1 MGWTNKPIAFTK
13 TIEADLT
20 KKQKDIVIDA
30 LQGVVLQSPVDT
42 GAFRASHRVSINQTD
57 QSFNEAEKDK
67 GGGST
72 ISKGT
77 SVLSRLVPYS
87 TVYIQTNAPY
97 ATAIEFGQYPNPVK
111 KGSYDKKAKKYV
123 IKSVGGFSQQA
134 PQGVYSTTFNYIAQ
148 KYGG

>member
-1 MGWTNKPIAFTK
+1 MSWTNKPSAFTK

-42 GAFRASHRVSINQTD
+42 GAYRASHRVSINQAD
-57 QSFNEAEKDK
+57 QSFNKADRDK
-67 GGGST
+67 SGSST

-97 ATAIEFGQYPNPVK
+97 ANKIEFG
-111 KGSYDKKAKKYV
+111 GFTTKAETEKTT
-123 IKSVGGFSQQA
+123 GGYSKQA

>member
-1 MGWTNKPIAFTK
+1 MGWTNKPSAFTK
-13 TIEADLT
+13 VIETDLT
-20 KKQKDIVIDA
+20 EKQREIAIDT
-30 LQGVVLQSPVDT
+30 LQGVILQSPVDT
-42 GAFRASHRVSINQTD
+42 GAFRASHRLSVNQPDMTFKG
-57 QSFNEAEKDK
+57 SEKDK

-97 ATAIEFGQYPNPVK
+97 AAKIEFG
-111 KGSYDKKAKKYV
+111 GFTARAETDKT
-123 IKSVGGFSQQA
+123 SGGYSRQA
-134 PQGVYSTTFNYIAQ
+134 PQGVYGLTFNYIVQ

>member
-1 MGWTNKPIAFTK
+1 M
-13 TIEADLT
+13 
-20 KKQKDIVIDA
+20 
-30 LQGVVLQSPVDT
+30 VLQSPVDT

-77 SVLSRLVPYS
+77 SALSRLVPFS
-87 TVYIQTNAPY
+87 IVYIQTNAPY

-111 KGSYDKKAKKYV
+111 KAPTTKRLKDTLLKVSM
-123 IKSVGGFSQQA
+123 GFHNKHLK
-134 PQGVYSTTFNYIAQ
+134 VSTA
-148 KYGG
+148 

>member
-1 MGWTNKPIAFTK
+1 M
-13 TIEADLT
+13 
-20 KKQKDIVIDA
+20 IDA

-77 SVLSRLVPYS
+77 SALSRLVPYS

-97 ATAIEFGQYPNPVK
+97 ATKIEYGDFTDKPETPKLQVAIQ
-111 KGSYDKKAKKYV
+111 DKLLKA
-123 IKSVGGFSQQA
+123 FTA
-134 PQGVYSTTFNYIAQ
+134 
-148 KYGG
+148 

>member
-1 MGWTNKPIAFTK
+1 MVFLDK
-13 TIEADLT
+13 LY
-20 KKQKDIVIDA
+20 
-30 LQGVVLQSPVDT
+30 
-42 GAFRASHRVSINQTD
+42 RSINH
-57 QSFNEAEKDK
+57 EAGTEKDK

-77 SVLSRLVPYS
+77 SALSRLVPFS
-87 TVYIQTNAPY
+87 IVYIQTNAPY

>member
-1 MGWTNKPIAFTK
+1 MKPEQFIR
-13 TIEADLT
+13 E
-20 KKQKDIVIDA
+20 
-30 LQGVVLQSPVDT
+30 QGLDKAREVVEGIPSK
-42 GAFRASHRVSINQTD
+42 
-57 QSFNEAEKDK
+57 EAEKDK

-77 SVLSRLVPYS
+77 SALSRLVPYS
-87 TVYIQTNAPY
+87 VVYIQTNAPY

-134 PQGVYSTTFNYIAQ
+134 PHGVYSTTFNYIAQ

>member
-1 MGWTNKPIAFTK
+1 MPSLVEVFNR
-13 TIEADLT
+13 D
-20 KKQKDIVIDA
+20 
-30 LQGVVLQSPVDT
+30 VVLSYLRPNPVAVSPLVQSGAFVSDT

-77 SVLSRLVPYS
+77 SALSRLVPYS

>member
-1 MGWTNKPIAFTK
+1 MSWTNKPSAFTK

-30 LQGVVLQSPVDT
+30 LGGVVMQSPVDE
-42 GAFRASHRVSINQTD
+42 GSYRASHRVSINQPD
-57 QSFNEAEKDK
+57 IGFNEAEKDK

-97 ATAIEFGQYPNPVK
+97 ANKIEFG
-111 KGSYDKKAKKYV
+111 GFTTKAETEKTT
-123 IKSVGGFSQQA
+123 GGYSKQA

>member
-1 MGWTNKPIAFTK
+1 MGWTNKPSDFTK
-13 TIEADLT
+13 VIETDLT
-20 KKQKDIVIDA
+20 DRQRNIVIDA
-30 LQGVVLQSPVDT
+30 LGGVVLASPVDT
-42 GAFRASHRVSINQTD
+42 GAYRASHRVSINQTD

-97 ATAIEFGQYPNPVK
+97 AKKIEFGGFTSIPETEK
-111 KGSYDKKAKKYV
+111 TS
-123 IKSVGGFSQQA
+123 GGYSKQA
-134 PQGVYSTTFNYIAQ
+134 PQGVYGLTFSYIAQ